1 MYLIIIDQGHL
12 SLLDVLFE
20 VVIKGQGLKLCPSQN
35 RSDGYNNYENDVDD
49 VDDDLDKVE
58 KEDDDD
64 DGDLDK
70 EKKEDDDDDLIWV
83 TSSRESSR
91 VWRAATQ

>member
-49 VDDDLDKVE
+49 
-58 KEDDDD
+58 D

-70 EKKEDDDDDLIWV
+70 EKKEDDDDDDDPKRFFKFAETLH
-83 TSSRESSR
+83 T
-91 VWRAATQ
+91 

>member
-1 MYLIIIDQGHL
+1 M
-12 SLLDVLFE
+12 
-20 VVIKGQGLKLCPSQN
+20 
-35 RSDGYNNYENDVDD
+35 
-49 VDDDLDKVE
+49 E

-70 EKKEDDDDDLIWV
+70 EKKEDDDDLIWV

>member
-35 RSDGYNNYENDVDD
+35 RSDGYNHYENDVDD
-49 VDDDLDKVE
+49 DDD
-58 KEDDDD
+58 
-64 DGDLDK
+64 DLDK
-70 EKKEDDDDDLIWV
+70 EKKGDDDDDLDKEEKEDDDDLIWV

>member
-1 MYLIIIDQGHL
+1 M
-12 SLLDVLFE
+12 
-20 VVIKGQGLKLCPSQN
+20 
-35 RSDGYNNYENDVDD
+35 
-49 VDDDLDKVE
+49 E

-64 DGDLDK
+64 DGDLNK
-70 EKKEDDDDDLIWV
+70 EKKEDGDDDLIWV

>member
-49 VDDDLDKVE
+49 DDDDLDKEE
-58 KEDDDD
+58 K
-64 DGDLDK
+64 
-70 EKKEDDDDDLIWV
+70 DDDDDLIWV

>member
-1 MYLIIIDQGHL
+1 MYLIIIDHGHL

-49 VDDDLDKVE
+49 DDLDKEE
-58 KEDDDD
+58 KQ
-64 DGDLDK
+64 
-70 EKKEDDDDDLIWV
+70 DDDDLTWV

>member
-49 VDDDLDKVE
+49 DDD
-58 KEDDDD
+58 
-64 DGDLDK
+64 DLDK
-70 EKKEDDDDDLIWV
+70 EKKEDGDDDLIWV

>member
-49 VDDDLDKVE
+49 
-58 KEDDDD
+58 D

-70 EKKEDDDDDLIWV
+70 EKKEDDDDLIWV

>member
-49 VDDDLDKVE
+49 
-58 KEDDDD
+58 
-64 DGDLDK
+64 
-70 EKKEDDDDDLIWV
+70 DDDDLERRRRRMMMMMVILIRRRRRMMM
-83 TSSRESSR
+83 TLYG
-91 VWRAATQ
+91 